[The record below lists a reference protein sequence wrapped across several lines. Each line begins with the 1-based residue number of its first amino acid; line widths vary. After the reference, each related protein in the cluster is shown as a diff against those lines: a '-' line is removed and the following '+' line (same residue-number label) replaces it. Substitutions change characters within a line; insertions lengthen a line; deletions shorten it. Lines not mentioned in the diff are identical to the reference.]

1 MGRLLKLLNLSEV
14 SFEDFNV
21 NKSVLWF
28 MQILLCQHHLQ
39 HLHYLH
45 YLHYLHLHHLY
56 LHHLHHLHFHHLR
69 QIHAV
74 S

>member
-1 MGRLLKLLNLSEV
+1 MDRLLKLLNLSEV

-28 MQILLCQHHLQ
+28 IQSLLCQHHFQ
-39 HLHYLH
+39 H
-45 YLHYLHLHHLY
+45 LHYLHLHHLY
-56 LHHLHHLHFHHLR
+56 LHHLHHLHFLHLR